1 MKLSHTIH
9 SQHKIHWC
17 VILDKQYGMCS
28 ISFFLKKTMNTLTK
42 SKMCAYF
49 VHVAFFPIW
58 TICPNRLKSLPR
70 YLFGLEVKPTKR
82 SENM

>member
-28 ISFFLKKTMNTLTK
+28 ISFFLKKNHEYFNQIKNVCIFCPRGLFPHLDDL
-42 SKMCAYF
+42 SKQVKKFAQISVWIGSEAY
-49 VHVAFFPIW
+49 
-58 TICPNRLKSLPR
+58 
-70 YLFGLEVKPTKR
+70 
-82 SENM
+82 